1 MDAKQIFEIVKRI
14 FLTGASSGIGLAI
27 AKLLVAEGH
36 EVWGTSRNLERI
48 PKMPQWHAVRLDLAD
63 PLSVE
68 AAFNTALTDAGYF
81 DVLINNAGAGH
92 FDPAELVPMETI
104 ASQFQILV
112 FGQIQ
117 LMQLA
122 LRHMQ
127 ARGEGLII
135 NVTSLASRLPVPFM
149 AAYNAAKAAMAS
161 FTMSIQLE
169 LGNSRVQVVDLQP
182 ADIRTEFNQG
192 VIKSTEGNPR
202 YDTKI
207 AKTWE
212 ITERNMKNA
221 PTPDLV
227 AQECSQISQL
237 CSAAATYNSW
247 RCISIKICASDFQ
260 ISSATPSVV
269 GIEEVLPDMTAISEA
284 VILMAGEGS
293 RLRGSD
299 NTFLKPFVPLLGRPL
314 ISYALDALIRAGIKT
329 VDFVV
334 GYESERMIEQVKAIP
349 SFRPQRVL
357 HRKPRLAKTK
367 WHFAAC
373 RRWPRQHTLSSH
385 DERPSFRRCCG
396 RSLA

>member
-1 MDAKQIFEIVKRI
+1 MVTPQAFDQTIVMKRV
-14 FLTGASSGIGLAI
+14 FLTGASSGIGRAI
-27 AKLLVAEGH
+27 AHALLARGD

-48 PKMPQWHAVRLDLAD
+48 PKMPRWHAVRLDLAD

-68 AAFNTALTDAGYF
+68 AAFNAALTDAGHF

-117 LMQLA
+117 LIQLA

-169 LGNSRVQVVDLQP
+169 LGNSRVHVVDLQP

-192 VIKSTEGNPR
+192 VVKSTEANPR

-207 AKTWE
+207 ARTWE
-212 ITERNMKNA
+212 VAERNMKSA

-227 AQECSQISQL
+227 ARHVL
-237 CSAAATYNSW
+237 RLVNSVQPPP
-247 RCISIKICASDFQ
+247 RITVGDAFQSKIAPLIFRF
-260 ISSATPSVV
+260 
-269 GIEEVLPDMTAISEA
+269 LPQ
-284 VILMAGEGS
+284 
-293 RLRGSD
+293 RLRLWG
-299 NTFLKPFVPLLGRPL
+299 LKRYYQ
-314 ISYALDALIRAGIKT
+314 I
-329 VDFVV
+329 
-334 GYESERMIEQVKAIP
+334 
-349 SFRPQRVL
+349 
-357 HRKPRLAKTK
+357 
-367 WHFAAC
+367 
-373 RRWPRQHTLSSH
+373 
-385 DERPSFRRCCG
+385 
-396 RSLA
+396 

>member
-1 MDAKQIFEIVKRI
+1 MRRV

-27 AKLLVAEGH
+27 AKLLVEEGH

-48 PKMPQWHAVRLDLAD
+48 PKMPRCHPVRLDLTD
-63 PLSVE
+63 PTFRRGGIQFR
-68 AAFNTALTDAGYF
+68 AAEAGYF

-92 FDPAELVPMETI
+92 FGPAELLPMETI

-169 LGNSRVQVVDLQP
+169 LGNSRVHVVDLQP

-192 VIKSTEGNPR
+192 VIKSTEANPR

-212 ITERNMKNA
+212 VTERNMKNA

-227 AQECSQISQL
+227 AQACSQISQL

-247 RCISIKICASDFQ
+247 RCIPIKNCASDFQ
-260 ISSATPSVV
+260 ISSATPPVV

-299 NTFLKPFVPLLGRPL
+299 STFLKPFVPVLGRPL
-314 ISYALDALIRAGIKT
+314 ISYALDTLIRAGIT
-329 VDFVV
+329 T
-334 GYESERMIEQVKAIP
+334 STLWSATKAG
-349 SFRPQRVL
+349 
-357 HRKPRLAKTK
+357 A
-367 WHFAAC
+367 
-373 RRWPRQHTLSSH
+373 
-385 DERPSFRRCCG
+385 
-396 RSLA
+396 